1 MKSDST
7 RRSAPLRRR
16 ATVAV
21 LAAAFVAAPATGPAA
36 VLGSA
41 SFAYADDS
49 TQCTFPAKPFKG
61 TPWPLQRVQ
70 LDRLWEESRG
80 KGTTVAVIDTGV
92 DTGNKQLKGAV
103 DTRNGT
109 NLLKPKKDKYG
120 RTPPV
125 GKPNGTT
132 DTIGHGTK
140 VAGII
145 AARPDKAYTGFV
157 GIAPEATILPIKQ
170 NDENGSGNTGTMARA
185 INYAVSKHV
194 GVINISQDTD
204 KALAPGG
211 ALESAVNRAVN
222 AGIVVVASAGNDG
235 LGGNVKKTYPAAYDG
250 VLAVASSD
258 RNGER
263 APFSQSGEFV
273 GVAAPGVS
281 VVSTVPKGGHCI
293 DNGTSFSAP
302 YVAGVAALLKAK
314 YPKWTARNIVTRIEQ
329 TAERTIPGHDTHVG
343 WGVIDPVR
351 ALTDDSPPA
360 EKPTPSG
367 GVQKAALPDVPPASV
382 GETAEERNAR
392 LATYAV
398 VGASI
403 VVAVI
408 AGTALVHRDW
418 RRRLNGRRPR
428 QD

>member
-1 MKSDST
+1 MLKSDST
-7 RRSAPLRRR
+7 LRSTPLRRR

-21 LAAAFVAAPATGPAA
+21 LAAAFVAAPAAGPAA
-36 VLGSA
+36 LPGS
-41 SFAYADDS
+41 SSAYADDS

-61 TPWPLQRVQ
+61 TPWPLQRIQ

-92 DTGNKQLKGAV
+92 DPTNKQLKGAV
-103 DTRNGT
+103 DTRNGR

-120 RTPPV
+120 QTTPV
-125 GKPNGTT
+125 GKSNGTT
-132 DTIGHGTK
+132 DTVGHGTK

-145 AARPDKAYTGFV
+145 AARPDKAHTGFV

-170 NDENGSGNTGTMARA
+170 NDENGSGDTGTMARA
-185 INYAVSKHV
+185 IDYAVARHV
-194 GVINISQDTD
+194 DVINISQDTD
-204 KALAPGG
+204 KALASGG
-211 ALESAVNRAVN
+211 ALESAVNRALN

-273 GVAAPGVS
+273 DVAAPGVS

-302 YVAGVAALLKAK
+302 YVAGVAALLRAK

-329 TAERTIPGHDTHVG
+329 TAERTVPGHDMHVG
-343 WGVIDPVR
+343 WGVVDPVR

-367 GVQKAALPDVPPASV
+367 GVQKAALPDVPPATV

-398 VGASI
+398 VAASI
-403 VVAVI
+403 AVAVI
-408 AGTALVHRDW
+408 TGAALVHRDW
-418 RRRLNGRRPR
+418 RRRLTGRPR